1 MNDNNFIDLIDSVRD
16 VRSNRTEYK
25 LIRPIEP
32 IENWV
37 YSEYYIGPDAGSVY
51 DFWRQ
56 HLIEIFRTSRKPEE
70 YIDQILID
78 GSIGGG
84 KGFPKKNIIP
94 TPTGDKRFGD
104 LKVGDFIFGSNGKPT
119 KVIGIYDRGVE
130 PLYRVTFSDG
140 AFFEC
145 DGDHLW
151 SIDYR
156 LNRGNLLTLDTKTL
170 KNMIDNNIEISKG
183 VFVQNCYIPIT
194 EPLQYDKSIEH
205 EPLYDPYIIGALIA
219 DGGLGNYTK
228 HSVVYTKFEKETLN
242 GIKSRCAF
250 LKTSREGYHY
260 IEDDNLINALEAY
273 GLLGKT
279 SRFKFIP
286 HEMFYMS
293 VENRLLLL
301 QGLMDG
307 DGSPLRPERLYKGI
321 HSLYAYGTLSDQL
334 SDDFIRLATSLGMIA
349 THFVGKGGSHKKYG
363 YKDCNYIHLHTN
375 INPFLYS
382 KWKKYFDN
390 IKSKYNR
397 AHRYI
402 QFIEMVGNEEQQ
414 CVKVDS
420 QDELFIGDTK
430 YNIVTHN
437 TTFANLCMMRKL
449 YELSCYEN
457 MQALFNLMLSSK
469 IAFTY
474 FNITKDQAEQT
485 GFGQLREMIDS
496 SPYFQEHF
504 RRNMKAQSII
514 EWPLEKLSVTFGS
527 GASSMIGGNLL
538 GSILDEANF
547 YQGDG
552 KEAVAGEVQSK
563 AAKLYTNIRN
573 RGRSR
578 FLRNGVNRA
587 LNIVVSSSMYANSF
601 MNKLKQ
607 ECKDDPHT
615 YYIETTIWDVK
626 PKGTYSEE
634 RFYVFKG
641 SDNLDP
647 SLCDTVND
655 VSNIMEILGYG
666 RCDNFEDPVVAIKS
680 FPLEVQQ
687 QYFIGIPT
695 DFRKSFDDNLI
706 QALQDIAGVSV
717 SPIGRLF
724 SSRYHYNLAL
734 DQAIEH
740 PLVAPEVTLS
750 TKSNV
755 TWKDL
760 FKPSYR
766 FEHPEK
772 PRFIHFDQSYAGDK
786 SGISCCYID
795 KVVETEEGPI
805 PYIKFDFMFT
815 IVPPKAPAQ
824 TAIYKLR
831 ELIPYLAN
839 THGLNFGL
847 ITYDMFASIESM
859 QILQSQGYPVE
870 YQSVDRTDDAY
881 LALVNL
887 LYEERIKFGYSKEF
901 ESNLF
906 NLIHF
911 RQKKKVDH
919 PADGGKDTSDSVAGA
934 AYNALRAES
943 VEAALR
949 GNDVDFWINE
959 MQ

>member
-1 MNDNNFIDLIDSVRD
+1 MNDDKFIDLIDSVRD
-16 VRSNRTEYK
+16 VRSNRTEFK

-32 IENWV
+32 IENWI

-51 DFWRQ
+51 DFWRK
-56 HLIEIFRTSRKPEE
+56 HLIEIFRGDRKPEE

-84 KGFPKKNIIP
+84 K
-94 TPTGDKRFGD
+94 
-104 LKVGDFIFGSNGKPT
+104 
-119 KVIGIYDRGVE
+119 
-130 PLYRVTFSDG
+130 
-140 AFFEC
+140 
-145 DGDHLW
+145 
-151 SIDYR
+151 
-156 LNRGNLLTLDTKTL
+156 
-170 KNMIDNNIEISKG
+170 
-183 VFVQNCYIPIT
+183 
-194 EPLQYDKSIEH
+194 
-205 EPLYDPYIIGALIA
+205 
-219 DGGLGNYTK
+219 
-228 HSVVYTKFEKETLN
+228 
-242 GIKSRCAF
+242 
-250 LKTSREGYHY
+250 
-260 IEDDNLINALEAY
+260 
-273 GLLGKT
+273 
-279 SRFKFIP
+279 
-286 HEMFYMS
+286 
-293 VENRLLLL
+293 
-301 QGLMDG
+301 
-307 DGSPLRPERLYKGI
+307 
-321 HSLYAYGTLSDQL
+321 
-334 SDDFIRLATSLGMIA
+334 
-349 THFVGKGGSHKKYG
+349 
-363 YKDCNYIHLHTN
+363 
-375 INPFLYS
+375 
-382 KWKKYFDN
+382 
-390 IKSKYNR
+390 
-397 AHRYI
+397 
-402 QFIEMVGNEEQQ
+402 
-414 CVKVDS
+414 
-420 QDELFIGDTK
+420 
-430 YNIVTHN
+430 
-437 TTFANLCMMRKL
+437 TTFANLCMLRKL

-504 RRNMKAQSII
+504 RRNMKSQSII
-514 EWPLEKLSVTFGS
+514 EWPTEKLSVTFGS
-527 GASSMIGGNLL
+527 GTSSMIGGNLL

-666 RCDNFEDPVVAIKS
+666 RCDNFEDPVTAIKS
-680 FPLEVQQ
+680 FPKEVQQ
-687 QYFIGIPT
+687 QYFIAIPI

-734 DQAIEH
+734 DPTIEH

-760 FKPSYR
+760 FKPTYR

-815 IVPPKAPAQ
+815 IIPPKPPAQ

-839 THGLNFGL
+839 THNLNFGL

-934 AYNALRAES
+934 AYNALRSES

-949 GNDVDFWINE
+949 GNDVDFWVNE

>member
-1 MNDNNFIDLIDSVRD
+1 MEDTLSSLIDSVRD
-16 VRSNRTEYK
+16 VRNSRTEYK

-32 IENWV
+32 IEKWV
-37 YSEYYIGPDAGSVY
+37 YDEYYIGPDAGSIY

-56 HLIEIFRTSRKPEE
+56 HLIEVFRSDRKPEE

-84 KGFPKKNIIP
+84 K
-94 TPTGDKRFGD
+94 
-104 LKVGDFIFGSNGKPT
+104 
-119 KVIGIYDRGVE
+119 
-130 PLYRVTFSDG
+130 
-140 AFFEC
+140 
-145 DGDHLW
+145 
-151 SIDYR
+151 
-156 LNRGNLLTLDTKTL
+156 
-170 KNMIDNNIEISKG
+170 
-183 VFVQNCYIPIT
+183 
-194 EPLQYDKSIEH
+194 
-205 EPLYDPYIIGALIA
+205 
-219 DGGLGNYTK
+219 
-228 HSVVYTKFEKETLN
+228 
-242 GIKSRCAF
+242 
-250 LKTSREGYHY
+250 
-260 IEDDNLINALEAY
+260 
-273 GLLGKT
+273 
-279 SRFKFIP
+279 
-286 HEMFYMS
+286 
-293 VENRLLLL
+293 
-301 QGLMDG
+301 
-307 DGSPLRPERLYKGI
+307 
-321 HSLYAYGTLSDQL
+321 
-334 SDDFIRLATSLGMIA
+334 
-349 THFVGKGGSHKKYG
+349 
-363 YKDCNYIHLHTN
+363 
-375 INPFLYS
+375 
-382 KWKKYFDN
+382 
-390 IKSKYNR
+390 
-397 AHRYI
+397 
-402 QFIEMVGNEEQQ
+402 
-414 CVKVDS
+414 
-420 QDELFIGDTK
+420 
-430 YNIVTHN
+430 

-469 IAFTY
+469 IAFIY

-485 GFGQLREMIDS
+485 GFGQLREMIDA

-504 RRNMKAQSII
+504 RRNIKSNSII
-514 EWPLEKLSVTFGS
+514 EWPDEKLSVTYGS
-527 GASSMIGGNLL
+527 GSSSMIGGNLL

-578 FLRNGVNRA
+578 FLRNGINHA

-601 MNKLKQ
+601 MNKLKK

-626 PKGTYSEE
+626 PKGTYSED

-655 VSNIMEILGYG
+655 VSNIMEVLGHG
-666 RCDNFEDPVVAIKS
+666 RCDNFDDPIKAIKS
-680 FPLEVQQ
+680 FPPDIQQ
-687 QYFIGIPT
+687 QYFIAIPV

-724 SSRYHYNLAL
+724 SSRYHYNIAL
-734 DQAIEH
+734 NKAIEH

-750 TKSNV
+750 TKSDV

-760 FKPSYR
+760 FKPSYE
-766 FEHPEK
+766 FEHKEK
-772 PRFIHFDQSYAGDK
+772 PRFIHFDQSYANDK

-795 KVVETEEGPI
+795 KVVETEEGPV

-839 THGLNFGL
+839 THGLTFGL

-870 YQSVDRTDDAY
+870 YQSVDRTDEAY
-881 LALVNL
+881 LAFCNL
-887 LYEERIKFGYSKEF
+887 LYEERVKFGYSHEF
-901 ESNLF
+901 EDNLF

-919 PADGGKDTSDSVAGA
+919 PADGGKDTSDSAVGA
-934 AYNALRAES
+934 AFNALRAES
-943 VEAALR
+943 VEATLR
-949 GNDVDFWINE
+949 GNDVLSWLEE
-959 MQ
+959 MN